1 VDKTKGKVK
10 EMFKLVKSKYL
21 AVCAMVAAFALAAL
35 PASALAIESE
45 GTKKIGEVTTKV
57 SGEGTEIILAVLGGL
72 VALIALVIVLPKAVG
87 FIRRFI

>member
-1 VDKTKGKVK
+1 MKGIMTSIK
-10 EMFKLVKSKYL
+10 
-21 AVCAMVAAFALAAL
+21 ARWAALCVTVSFVTLAAL
-35 PASALAIESE
+35 PGGALAVESE

-57 SGEGTEIILAVLGGL
+57 SSEGTEIILAVLGGL

>member
-1 VDKTKGKVK
+1 MLKFLSSARARISV
-10 EMFKLVKSKYL
+10 
-21 AVCAMVAAFALAAL
+21 AVLSLFVAAVATTG
-35 PASALAIESE
+35 SALAIESE

-57 SGEGTEIILAVLGGL
+57 SSEGTEIILAVLGGL